1 MAQTVHDF
9 SATNIRGEEK
19 PLAQYKG
26 QVMLI
31 VNTASRCGFTPQL
44 EGLEALHK
52 KYSDKGLAILGF
64 PCNQFLYQDPGSNS
78 DIATFCQRNYGVSFP
93 MYAKVDVN
101 GRNTHPLYKFLKS
114 SARGM
119 WGTQRIKWNFTKFLV
134 DKNGKVIR
142 RYAPKVTPEA
152 IEKDIASIL

>member
-1 MAQTVHDF
+1 MAQTVYDF

-19 PLAQYKG
+19 PLSQYQG

-44 EGLEALHK
+44 DGLEVLHK
-52 KYSDKGLAILGF
+52 KYSDKGLAIIGF

-93 MYAKVDVN
+93 MYAKIDVN
-101 GRNTHPLYKFLKS
+101 GRGTHPLYKFLKS

-119 WGTQRIKWNFTKFLV
+119 WGTQRIKWNFTKFLI

-142 RYAPKVTPEA
+142 RYAPKVTPAA
-152 IEKDIASIL
+152 IEKDIASLL

>member
-1 MAQTVHDF
+1 MAQTVYDF

-19 PLAQYKG
+19 SLSEYRGK
-26 QVMLI
+26 VMLI
-31 VNTASRCGFTPQL
+31 VNTASRCGSTPQL
-44 EGLEALHK
+44 EGLESIYK
-52 KYSDKGLAILGF
+52 KYSNKGLAILGF

-78 DIATFCQRNYGVSFP
+78 DIANFCMRNYGVSFP

-101 GRNTHPLYKFLKS
+101 GRGTHPLYKFLKS

-134 DKNGKVIR
+134 DKEGKVIR
-142 RYAPKVTPEA
+142 RYAPKITPEE
-152 IEKDIASIL
+152 IEKDIASLL

>member
-1 MAQTVHDF
+1 MAQTVYDF

-19 PLAQYKG
+19 SLSQYKG

-142 RYAPKVTPEA
+142 RYAPKITPEA
-152 IEKDIASIL
+152 IEKDIAGLL

>member
-1 MAQTVHDF
+1 MAQTVYDF

-19 PLAQYKG
+19 SLSEYRGK
-26 QVMLI
+26 VMLI

-44 EGLEALHK
+44 EGLESIYK
-52 KYSDKGLAILGF
+52 KYSNKGLAILGF

-78 DIATFCQRNYGVSFP
+78 DIANFCMRNYGVSFP

-101 GRNTHPLYKFLKS
+101 GRGTHPLYKFLKS

-134 DKNGKVIR
+134 DKEGKVIR
-142 RYAPKVTPEA
+142 RYAPKITPEE
-152 IEKDIASIL
+152 IEKDIASLL